1 MFIIRYV
8 YNKLFINNKKIELD
22 NKINIEDEKKKKMIK
37 YNICNNI
44 CDMKELSKDE
54 MSTIKKMSHGSLLQL
69 IGLLSNVNTN
79 VISIMNDDH
88 YNTLNTEKGNEKI
101 DQIIDKEKT

>member
-1 MFIIRYV
+1 MFIITYV

-22 NKINIEDEKKKKMIK
+22 NKINIEDEKKKMIK

-44 CDMKELSKDE
+44 CDMKELSEDE

-79 VISIMNDDH
+79 IISIMNDDN
-88 YNTLNTEKGNEKI
+88 YITSNTEKENEKI
-101 DQIIDKEKT
+101 DRIIDKEKT